1 MIAELIEF
9 LVRGALLGATYGLLA
24 FPISLLFIT
33 TDTVDLSVG
42 AYAVLAAAIAA
53 MFPSIAGITLGLF
66 ATVAASFVIALLAQR
81 PGTARRK
88 DPLTIVLMTF
98 GVSTFLE
105 SLVLTVYGQDPM
117 IRQPFQSFWKL
128 GFIHVSPQAAINM
141 AIAVALLS
149 ALFIWLNYT
158 PYGRDMRACAA
169 NPAAAEL
176 AGIRVRHVAVA
187 TYVIG
192 GLLAGIAGILILYS
206 TGTSYS
212 AGLSL
217 TITGF
222 GAATIL
228 GMHSP
233 LRGFLGGVAIGS
245 VEALSTGYLPAG
257 LGTAAPLAFILVV
270 LTLGKANVGHPAG
283 GRA

>member
-1 MIAELIEF
+1 MMAELLEF

-53 MFPSIAGITLGLF
+53 MFEPVLGITLGLLS
-66 ATVAASFVIALLAQR
+66 TVAASFVIALLAQR
-81 PGTARRK
+81 AGAAQRK

-105 SLVLTVYGQDPM
+105 SLVLTLYGQNPM
-117 IRQPFQSFWKL
+117 IRQPFQSFWRL
-128 GFIHVSPQAAINM
+128 GFIHVSPQATINVV
-141 AIAVALLS
+141 IALALLA

-169 NPAAAEL
+169 NPSAAAL
-176 AGIRVRHVAVA
+176 AGIHVRRVAVA

-212 AGLSL
+212 AGLGL

-233 LRGFLGGVAIGS
+233 LRGFLGGVAIGA
-245 VEALSTGYLPAG
+245 VEAVCTGYLPAG
-257 LGTAAPLAFILVV
+257 LGTAAPLLFILIV
-270 LTLGKANVGHPAG
+270 LTLGKANIGHPAA

>member
-1 MIAELIEF
+1 MMAELLEF

-53 MFPSIAGITLGLF
+53 LFQPVLGITLGLLS
-66 ATVAASFVIALLAQR
+66 TVAASFVIALLARRAGAAQ
-81 PGTARRK
+81 RK

-105 SLVLTVYGQDPM
+105 SLVLTLYGQNPM
-117 IRQPFQSFWKL
+117 IRQPFQSFWRL
-128 GFIHVSPQAAINM
+128 GFIHVSPQAAINVV
-141 AIAVALLS
+141 IALALLA

-169 NPAAAEL
+169 NPSAAAL
-176 AGIRVRHVAVA
+176 AGIHVRRVAVA

-212 AGLSL
+212 AGLGL

-233 LRGFLGGVAIGS
+233 LRGFLGGVAIGA
-245 VEALSTGYLPAG
+245 VEAVCTGYLPAG
-257 LGTAAPLAFILVV
+257 LGTAAPLLFILIV
-270 LTLGKANVGHPAG
+270 LTLGKANIGHPAA

>member
-1 MIAELIEF
+1 MAELLEF

-24 FPISLLFIT
+24 FPMSLLFVT

-42 AYAVLAAAIAA
+42 AYAVLAAAVTSV
-53 MFPSIAGITLGLF
+53 FAGPIGVLLGL
-66 ATVAASFVIALLAQR
+66 VAATAASLVVAVLAQGT
-81 PGTARRK
+81 GTARRK

-105 SLVLTVYGQDPM
+105 SLVLTVFGQNPM
-117 IRQPFQSFWKL
+117 VRQPFRTFWNFGL
-128 GFIHVSPQAAINM
+128 LHVSPQAAINV
-141 AIAVALLS
+141 AVALVLLA
-149 ALFIWLNYT
+149 ALFVWLNHT

-169 NPAAAEL
+169 NPAAAAL
-176 AGIRVRHVAVA
+176 AGIHVRRVAVT
-187 TYVIG
+187 TYAIG
-192 GLLAGIAGILILYS
+192 GSLAGVAGILILYS

-212 AGLSL
+212 AGLGL

-228 GMHSP
+228 GLHSP
-233 LRGFLGGVAIGS
+233 LRGFLGGVAIGA
-245 VEALSTGYLPAG
+245 VEALCTGYLPAG
-257 LGTAAPLAFILVV
+257 LGTAGPLLFILVV
-270 LTLGKANVGHPAG
+270 LTQGKANAGQSAG